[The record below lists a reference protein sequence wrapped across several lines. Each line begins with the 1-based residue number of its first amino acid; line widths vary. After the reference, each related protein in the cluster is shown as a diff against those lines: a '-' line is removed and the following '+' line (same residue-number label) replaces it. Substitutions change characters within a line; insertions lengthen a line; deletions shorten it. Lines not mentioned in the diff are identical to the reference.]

1 MVNNLT
7 SFKNVTII
15 AVQCIQHYAI
25 FEDEEKERERA

>member
-15 AVQCIQHYAI
+15 ADQCIQHYAI
-25 FEDEEKERERA
+25 EEKEEERERA